1 MDRVTVSIFCGHPDL
16 ENSSSHQF
24 LRAACPE
31 EIHFIPIPTDYD
43 EHFIQESQEI
53 LLKSERIYLQF
64 PLYWYQAPGHLVQ
77 WLQDLLS
84 DDFLDQNGKRLVG
97 KSLGLIVTVG
107 SPLSYYQAGG
117 KNNVSLSTLFSP
129 YQTLCQTLKW
139 EVLPAFILSQYHYLS
154 EADQFKHYVAFQYY
168 LLNPKRGGFS
178 QRSRWLIDRLRSRQ
192 EDFSPELSSKVDLLI
207 DAWEGR
213 LDELEML
220 DAELPKTTRH

>member
-139 EVLPAFILSQYHYLS
+139 EFLPAFILSQYHYLS

>member
-1 MDRVTVSIFCGHPDL
+1 MGRVTVSIFCGHPEL

-24 LRAACPE
+24 LRAACPK
-31 EIHFIPIPTDYD
+31 EIKFIPVPTNYNDD
-43 EHFIQESQEI
+43 FIQESQET
-53 LLKSERIYLQF
+53 LLESERIYLQF
-64 PLYWYQAPGHLVQ
+64 PLYWYQAPGHMVQ

-84 DDFLDQNGKRLVG
+84 DDFLDQNGKHLAG

-139 EVLPAFILSQYHYLS
+139 EFLPAFILSQYHYLS
-154 EADQFKHYVAFQYY
+154 EEAQAKKYVAFQYY
-168 LLNPKRGGFS
+168 LLNPKRGSFN
-178 QRSRWLIDRLRSRQ
+178 QRSRWLIDHLRSRQ
-192 EDFSPELSSKVDLLI
+192 EDFSPELISKIDLLI

-220 DAELPKTTRH
+220 EATLPKTTRH

>member
-1 MDRVTVSIFCGHPDL
+1 MGSVTVSIFCGHPDL

-31 EIHFIPIPTDYD
+31 EIKFIPVPTNYND
-43 EHFIQESQEI
+43 EFIQESQET
-53 LLKSERIYLQF
+53 LLESERIYLQF
-64 PLYWYQAPGHLVQ
+64 PLYWYQAPGHMVQ

-84 DDFLDQNGKRLVG
+84 DDFLDQNGKHLVG

-139 EVLPAFILSQYHYLS
+139 EFLPAFILSQYHYLS
-154 EADQFKHYVAFQYY
+154 EADRAQKYVAVQYY
-168 LLNPKRGGFS
+168 LLNPKRGSFS
-178 QRSRWLIDRLRSRQ
+178 QRSRWLIEHLSKRQ
-192 EDFSPELSSKVDLLI
+192 EDFSPGLRGQVDLLV

-213 LDELEML
+213 LDELDML
-220 DAELPKTTRH
+220 EVELPKTTRH

>member
-1 MDRVTVSIFCGHPDL
+1 MTVSIFCGHPDL

-139 EVLPAFILSQYHYLS
+139 EFLPAFILSQYHYLS